1 MASTTEFFKL
11 TIDGVSSE
19 LHVVRFRGRE
29 GISQLFDF
37 EVEFVS
43 EDAALD
49 FEAVVGKPALLEMT
63 TSDDPRFVHGIVSRL
78 EETGVGNHFTNY
90 SVRIVPALWAFGLKN
105 DCCIY
110 QAMKVPDVI
119 KDILQSGG
127 LESGTDFK
135 LSLNASYPVREYI
148 VQYRETDL
156 QFVTRL
162 MEEVGIF
169 YFFEHTEDGHVL
181 VLGDDT
187 GAHADVGGPVVLP
200 FRATDTGLQAETE
213 EVTRLRLTR
222 TMRTG
227 KVSMRSFNF
236 EKNKLKLDTVSSSDA
251 ETMHEHYDFDGRYF
265 DEAAG
270 KDLVKIRQETFA
282 ARRRTLSGVSNSR
295 HLTSGFKFGVSEH
308 PRDDFNADYLL
319 TRVVHTGEQ
328 PQAAGPDSGGSDEE
342 RAETYTNTFEAIPA
356 AVVFRPLQL
365 TESALVDGP
374 QTAVVTGPAG
384 EEIYCDSHGRV
395 KVQFHWD
402 RYGTADDKAS
412 CWMRVAQSH
421 RIADFAIPRIGE
433 EVIVDFLEG
442 DPDQPIIT
450 GRVYNG
456 TNQTPYSLPGEKT
469 KSTFRT
475 PSSPGGNG
483 FNELRFEDASG
494 SEEVFVHAQKDMN
507 IKVLNNR
514 TQEIGNDSVHSVGR
528 NETQEVQNDRGRKVG
543 NDETITIGKNETIS
557 IGANQRATIGADDT
571 LDVTG
576 KRATTIGKS
585 DTLDVSADS
594 TTSVGGNQSISV
606 TKNQSISVTN
616 DRSDSVG
623 GDSTASVG
631 KDGGLSVTKKF
642 TLAVGDGMKFD
653 VSKDLKA
660 AIGKKVELEAGDE
673 VSITCGSAKVI
684 LKKSGDIVIEGGK
697 ISLKASG
704 NMAMKG
710 SAVAIN

>member
-169 YFFEHTEDGHVL
+169 YFFEHKDDGHVL

-200 FRATDTGLQAETE
+200 FRATDTGLQGDTE

-236 EKNKLKLDTVSSSDA
+236 EKNKLKLDTASSSDA

-270 KDLVKIRQETFA
+270 KELVKVRQETFA

-328 PQAAGPDSGGSDEE
+328 PQAAGADSGDNDEE

-456 TNQTPYSLPGEKT
+456 TNQTPYGLPGEKT

-483 FNELRFEDASG
+483 FNELRFEDAAG
-494 SEEVFVHAQKDMN
+494 SEEVFFHAQKDMN
-507 IKVLNNR
+507 IKILNNR
-514 TQEIGNDSVHSVGR
+514 TQHIGANNTHEVGHDEVESVGNDR
-528 NETQEVQNDRGRKVG
+528 TRKVG
-543 NDETITIGKNETIS
+543 KNETVTVTTDQKTDIGANRIETVGANETITIAGNRNVTIQAAETETVATQRTVTVGANETL
-557 IGANQRATIGADDT
+557 T
-571 LDVTG
+571 
-576 KRATTIGKS
+576 
-585 DTLDVSADS
+585 
-594 TTSVGGNQSISV
+594 VGGAQEVTVGAAQTFTVGGSQTTTVGGDTSASV
-606 TKNQSISVTN
+606 SGSAAAT
-616 DRSDSVG
+616 VG
-623 GDSTASVG
+623 GDSS
-631 KDGGLSVTKKF
+631 TKI
-642 TLAVGDGMKFD
+642 TGDMNVKG
-653 VSKDLKA
+653 
-660 AIGKKVELEAGDE
+660 GKK
-673 VSITCGSAKVI
+673 
-684 LKKSGDIVIEGGK
+684 IVIEGTDEIELKCGSASITLRKGGDITIKGGK
-697 ISLKASG
+697 IDVKADG
-704 NMAMKG
+704 NIKLKG
-710 SAVAIN
+710 SAIAGN

>member
-1 MASTTEFFKL
+1 
-11 TIDGVSSE
+11 
-19 LHVVRFRGRE
+19 
-29 GISQLFDF
+29 
-37 EVEFVS
+37 
-43 EDAALD
+43 
-49 FEAVVGKPALLEMT
+49 
-63 TSDDPRFVHGIVSRL
+63 
-78 EETGVGNHFTNY
+78 
-90 SVRIVPALWAFGLKN
+90 
-105 DCCIY
+105 
-110 QAMKVPDVI
+110 MKVPDVI

-187 GAHADVGGPVVLP
+187 GAHTDVGGPVVLP
-200 FRATDTGLQAETE
+200 FRATDTGLQGETE

-236 EKNKLKLDTVSSSDA
+236 EKNKLKLDTASSSDA

-270 KDLVKIRQETFA
+270 KELVKVRQEAFA

-328 PQAAGPDSGGSDEE
+328 PQAAGADSGDNDEE

-456 TNQTPYSLPGEKT
+456 TNQTPYGLPGEKT

-483 FNELRFEDASG
+483 FNELRFEDAAG
-494 SEEVFVHAQKDMN
+494 SEEVFFHSQKDLN
-507 IKVLNNR
+507 IKVLHNR
-514 TQEIGNDSVHSVGR
+514 TQDIGVDNTHHVGS
-528 NETQEVQNDRGRKVG
+528 NEVEEVGKNRTRKVG
-543 NDETITIGKNETIS
+543 EDESVTIVKNETIS
-557 IGANQRATIGADDT
+557 IGENHTESVGKDMTLTVGDNLTESIGKDHSATIGGAQTVSVDKDDT
-571 LDVTG
+571 LTV
-576 KRATTIGKS
+576 A
-585 DTLDVSADS
+585 
-594 TTSVGGNQSISV
+594 
-606 TKNQSISVTN
+606 KNQSITVTGDKTETVKGVVDQTVTGSVKLTF
-616 DRSDSVG
+616 
-623 GDSTASVG
+623 
-631 KDGGLSVTKKF
+631 KDKLSHTI
-642 TLAVGDGMKFD
+642 TSD
-653 VSKDLKA
+653 VSIKLDGKA
-660 AIGKKVELEAGDE
+660 AEKVATTKHVEAGDE
-673 VSITCGSAKVI
+673 IVLKCGSAK
-684 LKKSGDIVIEGGK
+684 IV
-697 ISLKASG
+697 LKASG
-704 NMAMKG
+704 DIQIEGSSINIKG
-710 SAVAIN
+710 SGSVAIKGSTVAAN

>member
-1 MASTTEFFKL
+1 MAGTPEFFKL
-11 TIDGVSSE
+11 TIDGVSAE

-29 GISQLFDF
+29 GVSQLFDF
-37 EVEFVS
+37 EVDFVS

-49 FEAVVGKPALLEMT
+49 FEAVVGKPALLEMST
-63 TSDDPRFVHGIVSRL
+63 NDDPRFVHGIVSRL
-78 EETGVGNHFTNY
+78 EETGVGNKFTNY

-119 KDILQSGG
+119 KDVLQSGG

-169 YFFEHTEDGHVL
+169 YFFEHKDDGHVL

-187 GAHADVGGPVVLP
+187 GVHSDVGGPVVLP
-200 FRATDTGLQAETE
+200 FRATETGLQSDTE

-236 EKNKLKLDTVSSSDA
+236 EKNKLKLDTASSSDA

-328 PQAAGPDSGGSDEE
+328 PQAAGADSGDNDEE

-483 FNELRFEDASG
+483 FNELRFEDAAG
-494 SEEVFVHAQKDMN
+494 SEEVFFHSQKDLN
-507 IKVLNNR
+507 IKVLHNR
-514 TQEIGNDSVHSVGR
+514 TQVIGVDNTHSVGN
-528 NETQEVQNDRGRKVG
+528 NESEEVGKDRTRKVG
-543 NDETITIGKNETIS
+543 ANESITVEKNETIS
-557 IGANQRATIGADDT
+557 IGENHSESVGKDMTLTVGANLTESIGKDHSATIEGGRTVSVGKDDT
-571 LDVTG
+571 L
-576 KRATTIGKS
+576 
-585 DTLDVSADS
+585 
-594 TTSVGGNQSISV
+594 SVG
-606 TKNQSISVTN
+606 KNQSIDVAGNMSENVNGSLSQTIAKAVTIAF
-616 DRSDSVG
+616 
-623 GDSTASVG
+623 GDKLSQSIAKDVSISIDGKAAEKVG
-631 KDGGLSVTKKF
+631 KAKH
-642 TLAVGDGMKFD
+642 
-653 VSKDLKA
+653 
-660 AIGKKVELEAGDE
+660 IEAGDE
-673 VSITCGSAKVI
+673 IVLTCGSAKIV
-684 LKKSGDIVIEGGK
+684 LKKSGDILIEGSK
-697 ISLKASG
+697 IDIKASG
-704 NMAMKG
+704 AVALKG
-710 SAVAIN
+710 STVAAN

>member
-1 MASTTEFFKL
+1 MAGTPEFFKL
-11 TIDGVSSE
+11 TIDGVSAE

-29 GISQLFDF
+29 GVSQLFDF
-37 EVEFVS
+37 EVDFVS

-49 FEAVVGKPALLEMT
+49 FEAVIGKPALLEMST
-63 TSDDPRFVHGIVSRL
+63 NDDPRFVHGIVSRL
-78 EETGVGNHFTNY
+78 EETGVGNKFTNY

-119 KDILQSGG
+119 KDVLQSGG

-169 YFFEHTEDGHVL
+169 YFFEHKDDGHVL

-187 GAHADVGGPVVLP
+187 GVHSDVGGPVVLP
-200 FRATDTGLQAETE
+200 FRATETGLQSDTE

-236 EKNKLKLDTVSSSDA
+236 EKNKLKLDTASSADA

-270 KDLVKIRQETFA
+270 KELVKVRQETFA
-282 ARRRTLSGVSNSR
+282 ARRRTLSGASNCR
-295 HLTSGFKFGVSEH
+295 HLMPGFKFGVSEH

-319 TRVVHTGEQ
+319 TRVVHAGEQ
-328 PQAAGPDSGGSDEE
+328 PQAAGADGSDEE
-342 RAETYTNTFEAIPA
+342 DAVQAYTNTFEAIPA
-356 AVVFRPLQL
+356 TVVFRPLQL

-494 SEEVFVHAQKDMN
+494 SEEVFMHAQKDMN
-507 IKVLNNR
+507 IKILHNR
-514 TQEIGNDSVHSVGR
+514 TQSIGVDHTHSVGN
-528 NETQEVQNDRGRKVG
+528 NEVESVGKDRTRKVG
-543 NDETITIGKNETIS
+543 ENETITIGTDQKTDIGANRIENVGANETVSISSNRTLTIGTVDQVTVGAQRTVTVGANETLTVGGAQEVTVGGARAITVGGQQSVS
-557 IGANQRATIGADDT
+557 IGADLSETIGANSSK
-571 LDVTG
+571 LVG
-576 KRATTIGKS
+576 
-585 DTLDVSADS
+585 ADAN
-594 TTSVGGNQSISV
+594 TEIA
-606 TKNQSISVTN
+606 
-616 DRSDSVG
+616 
-623 GDSTASVG
+623 GDQKVKVG
-631 KDGGLSVTKKF
+631 KKL
-642 TLAVGDGMKFD
+642 
-653 VSKDLKA
+653 
-660 AIGKKVELEAGDE
+660 
-673 VSITCGSAKVI
+673 
-684 LKKSGDIVIEGGK
+684 VIEGGDE
-697 ISLKASG
+697 IVLKCGDASITLKKNG
-704 NMAMKG
+704 DVVIKG
-710 SAVAIN
+710 SKVDMKADGNIKIKGSKIAAN